1 MRKLLSITLAVMLV
15 VTLLPVLP
23 VAADEAVA
31 AVDTIAS
38 LRPASSFISDACD
51 STSGFYNN
59 GGLAPEVVQ
68 DANGNNVI
76 KVNRTTDDFRFWKW
90 VDSQSSTLNSANG
103 IVYQFDFY
111 SASTSV
117 NGSTSGLLVYSRGH
131 NDGGNDTN
139 IVSLRPRSSDPNT
152 VQIKKGG
159 KDGEVLGSFSGHAW
173 HTIAFA
179 ITHESESTTYTYD
192 IYVDGAL
199 VTSDQTFSLSKDN
212 MHFFGFRTDNW
223 WWSQGNPTGD
233 EYYIDNFYAYEGPA
247 IEYSAPT
254 PAPIDYTQNYP
265 VASAVTHDLWLY
277 ENNNATK
284 SGNVVTV
291 GTGDGQEYIWSDTLK
306 DVYSGIALMIPVTV
320 TADGMSAFGYYNGA
334 HNRTNLYEFPEG
346 TNDYIIALVPS
357 TNSTGAEYYLYENQ
371 QLVSHGDW
379 VATNDWWNIC
389 FDIHNS
395 ATNNLTLDFGNAK
408 AYEVASWAPIPTPT
422 AAPATAEPTA
432 VPATKI
438 RDIDVTNPYKN
449 GNDGTFSTE
458 TPGVLTMTKDKT
470 GSNFN
475 AILWSDTED
484 ARTDT
489 ISWVFDARVSDWEGY
504 VNTWDGYAFS
514 LRKDSG
520 DCEVVRICPNAT
532 GVSITRGAGAEV
544 IATVEG
550 TGYHAYSVVYNKA
563 NDTLQVYVDGTK
575 VIDGTLNLG
584 GTQHG
589 FFVKNGKNE
598 ASGCTAR
605 FGAME
610 TWAGEHIRTAPTLAW
625 VDPTEAPT
633 AAPAVAP
640 TVSMEA
646 KGAANGDNAFYYVI
660 SVTLNNGTAEAFTV
674 KHYPAD
680 RDEAVAKVQNFNIS
694 NISGVTA
701 KLVSVLKDIPEA
713 QADRSIT
720 TKATLTYTL
729 GGNSASVGAE
739 NTTSLNATK

>member
-1 MRKLLSITLAVMLV
+1 MRKLLSIALAVMLV
-15 VTLLPVLP
+15 MTLLPVLP
-23 VAADEAVA
+23 AMADLSTVP
-31 AVDTIAS
+31 AVDTISS
-38 LRPASSFISDACD
+38 LVPASPLISDACNNV
-51 STSGFYNN
+51 SGFYND
-59 GGLAPEVVQ
+59 GGLAPTVVN
-68 DANGNNVI
+68 DAGGNSVV
-76 KVNRTTDDFRFWKW
+76 KLRRSGDDYRFWKW
-90 VDSQSSTLNSANG
+90 VDSQSSTLDSTDG
-103 IVYQFDFY
+103 IVYQFDY
-111 SASTSV
+111 YMVSQANWDHSGILVYTRTH
-117 NGSTSGLLVYSRGH
+117 NGS
-131 NDGGNDTN
+131 DATN
-139 IVSLRPRSSDPNT
+139 LVSLRPNPGNT
-152 VQIKKGG
+152 GTVEIR
-159 KDGEVLGSFSGHAW
+159 DGSKNGNVLGSFSADAW
-173 HTIAFA
+173 HTLAFA
-179 ITHESESTTYTYD
+179 ITHDGTDYSYD
-192 IYVDGAL
+192 IYVDGAK
-199 VTSDQTFSLSKDN
+199 VATDTFTLQGTN
-212 MHFFGFRTDNW
+212 MHFLGFRTDNW
-223 WWSQGNPTGD
+223 WCSNSGD
-233 EYYIDNFYAYEGPA
+233 STEEAYVDNFYAYAGPA
-247 IEYSAPT
+247 LTYTAPT
-254 PAPIDYTQNYP
+254 PAPVDYTQNYP
-265 VASAVTHDLWLY
+265 VASSTTHDLWLY

-284 SGNVVTV
+284 SGNVATV

-306 DVYSGIALMIPVTV
+306 DVYSGKELMIPVTV

-357 TNSTGAEYYLYENQ
+357 TNSTGAEYYLYENH

-408 AYEVASWAPIPTPT
+408 AYEVASWAPIPTP
-422 AAPATAEPTA
+422 APTAEPTA
-432 VPATKI
+432 APATKI

-449 GNDGTFSTE
+449 GNDGTFNTTE
-458 TPGVLTMTKDKT
+458 FPGVLTMTKDKA

-514 LRKDSG
+514 LRKDGG

-544 IATVEG
+544 ITTVEG

-610 TWAGEHIRTAPTLAW
+610 TWAGEHIRTAPTLTW
-625 VDPTEAPT
+625 VDPTEAPTEAPT

-646 KGAANGDNAFYYVI
+646 RGAANGDNAFYYVI

-680 RDEAVAKVQNFNIS
+680 RDEAVAKTQTFNIS

-701 KLVSVLKDIPEA
+701 KLVSVLKDIPAA